1 MKTKSIPSYIQRVY
15 KYFGI
20 PEANWLLHYEVD
32 LSAEGYM
39 PIEVSQTYQLIYKE
53 LKHARRIV

>member
-1 MKTKSIPSYIQRVY
+1 MKIESIPLYIRCVY

-20 PEANWLLHYEVD
+20 PEVDWPSHYEVD
-32 LSAEGYM
+32 LSAEDYM

-53 LKHARRIV
+53 LKHARRVR